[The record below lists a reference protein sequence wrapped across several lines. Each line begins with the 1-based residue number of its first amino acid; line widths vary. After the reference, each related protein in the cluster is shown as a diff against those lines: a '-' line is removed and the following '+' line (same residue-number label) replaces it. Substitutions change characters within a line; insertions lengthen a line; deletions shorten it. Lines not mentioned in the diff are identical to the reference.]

1 MKPLNRLIGIC
12 GAAGSGKDTLAEGLA
27 SIDVY
32 FVYHF
37 ADPIK
42 AALNA
47 MFGWGPAYWQNREW
61 KEAEI
66 PWLTERPAGLHV
78 WRYGTMDVTPRT
90 LAQTLGTEWGRNM
103 IHPEL
108 WLRIARE
115 KYRKMSGQAVV
126 NTKTNGEI
134 AAMGMIIPDVR
145 FENEAKWIKA
155 EGGIL
160 LKVHRPG
167 VEPVAQHASEQADL
181 TEWVDYT
188 ILNDAPP
195 SHMISNARELIW
207 QESLRS

>member
-66 PWLTERPAGLHV
+66 PWLTER
-78 WRYGTMDVTPRT
+78 YGTMDVTPRT
-90 LAQTLGTEWGRNM
+90 LAQTLGTEWGRDM